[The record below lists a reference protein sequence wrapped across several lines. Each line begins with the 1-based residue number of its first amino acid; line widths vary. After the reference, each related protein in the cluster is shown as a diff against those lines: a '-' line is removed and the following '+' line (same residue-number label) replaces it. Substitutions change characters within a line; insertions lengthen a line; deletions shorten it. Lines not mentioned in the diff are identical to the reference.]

1 MTDPCGTEPGDPVTA
16 ALMQLS
22 QHEERLSE
30 LATLVTGLGR
40 TLRDQAAILDGL
52 DGMHEQVAALAARLA
67 EIHPVCDSDSQCYT
81 PRPAPRWWRLDG
93 DARERAADKL
103 RAWVEEIYRPGYGRV
118 AAALGPCWN
127 QHPLCLY
134 ALDIVS
140 ELWAVL
146 YLRGER
152 TSAILSAQAEF
163 QTRILPA
170 IAEQL
175 MAETNRCGHAQAS
188 RSVTG
193 AARTWTWPPEAQPS

>member
-1 MTDPCGTEPGDPVTA
+1 MTDPCGTEPTGDPVTA

-22 QHEERLSE
+22 EHEERLSE

-40 TLRDQAAILDGL
+40 TLTDQAAILNGL
-52 DGMHEQVAALAARLA
+52 DGLHEQIAALAARLT
-67 EIHPVCDSDSQCYT
+67 EIHPARDSDSQCYT

-93 DARERAADKL
+93 DARELAADRL
-103 RAWVEEIYRPGYGRV
+103 RAWVEEIYRPGYGRM
-118 AAALGPCWN
+118 AASLGACWN

-134 ALDIVS
+134 ALDILC

-146 YLRGER
+146 YLRGDR
-152 TSAILSAQAEF
+152 NAAILSAQAEF

-175 MAETNRCGHAQAS
+175 AAETNRCGHAQANRAHETS
-188 RSVTG
+188 SEPQ
-193 AARTWTWPPEAQPS
+193 ASP